1 MNELKMTPTEN
12 SIALRQGDF
21 QTLADALD
29 YAAEGTT
36 GINFYSGKGALEA
49 SLSYARL
56 RDGARSLAGKLLGL
70 GIERG
75 ERMALIAG
83 TDTDFVR
90 FFFACQYAGLV
101 PVPLPAAVH
110 LGGRQAV
117 SENLR
122 KLLVSCG
129 AKAAMSSRSF
139 YPFLTDAVDGLNLV
153 HVGEPAG
160 FDALPE
166 TDLPLQHPRPDE
178 IAYLQYTSGSTRFPR
193 GVVITQKAVM
203 ANLKEIIRNGLG
215 VRPGDRCG

>member
-21 QTLADALD
+21 QTLAEALD

-70 GIERG
+70 GLERG

-83 TDTDFVR
+83 TDADFVR

-129 AKAAMSSRSF
+129 AKAAMSSSSF
-139 YPFLTDAVDGLNLV
+139 CPFLADAVDGLNLV
-153 HVGEPAG
+153 HVGEPAC

-166 TDLPLQHPRPDE
+166 TDLPLQHPHRD
-178 IAYLQYTSGSTRFPR
+178 
-193 GVVITQKAVM
+193 
-203 ANLKEIIRNGLG
+203 
-215 VRPGDRCG
+215 